1 MRIEVKTRSEGEFIK
16 DGFTLT
22 DCRGPRMHM
31 IYQRTVGKITRRLK
45 IAMPVHQPWAKLDQW
60 CVTEDQFDESEE

>member
-1 MRIEVKTRSEGEFIK
+1 
-16 DGFTLT
+16 
-22 DCRGPRMHM
+22 M